1 LATWT
6 LLTEDK
12 QAPIPDADDDLGGGD
27 DVQGG
32 KGAEWWWVWQE
43 YKAQTRFVTS
53 FKHSLL

>member
-1 LATWT
+1 M
-6 LLTEDK
+6 TEDK